1 MMKTARM
8 MLTCHWS
15 ARRLQR
21 YLDADPSGRLDPT
34 EVRRIEAH
42 LAVCAR
48 CRAAEGEFR
57 QIDTALSR
65 WTVRTVPDEKSVEH
79 ARKFVDRLTRG
90 DMT

>member
-21 YLDADPSGRLDPT
+21 YLDADPAAHLDPS
-34 EVRRIEAH
+34 EVRRLEAH

-48 CRAAEGEFR
+48 CRAAEDEFR
-57 QIDTALSR
+57 QIDGALAR
-65 WTVRTVPDEKSVEH
+65 WTVRTMPDATSVEH

-90 DMT
+90 DMS